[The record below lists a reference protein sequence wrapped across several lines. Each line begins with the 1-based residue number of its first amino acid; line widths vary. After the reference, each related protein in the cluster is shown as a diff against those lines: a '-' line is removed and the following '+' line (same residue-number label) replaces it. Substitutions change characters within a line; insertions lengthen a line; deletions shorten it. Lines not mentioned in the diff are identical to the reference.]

1 MGHTQGFLKNL
12 TSNKLEV
19 VRSSL
24 LILRQLSSN
33 SQCVTCITSY
43 SQIMEHLIQAMKLD
57 SSLIPVSCEILDKLC
72 QVQADSLI
80 QRAIDC
86 GMVQFLLKLLDSSSV
101 QSMGTKAVIVQVL
114 KVMQCNPVHGADIN
128 ALLDSSS
135 VWSEFKDQRHDLFI
149 TNTQPAGYLRGKLLF
164 YNRQSQQLKS
174 LESYVLL
181 MSHLV

>member
-33 SQCVTCITSY
+33 PQCVTCLTNY
-43 SQIMEHLIQAMKLD
+43 SHIMEHLMQAMKLD
-57 SSLIPVSCEILDKLC
+57 SSCIPVSCEILDRLC
-72 QVQADSLI
+72 QLQSDSLM
-80 QRAIDC
+80 QRSIDS

-114 KVMQCNPVHGADIN
+114 KAMQCHPIHGADVN
-128 ALLDSSS
+128 GLLEGSS

-149 TNTQPAGYLRGKLLF
+149 TNTQHAGYLRGKNFTQKITLINCDL
-164 YNRQSQQLKS
+164 QSLQLHCQ
-174 LESYVLL
+174 L
-181 MSHLV
+181 